1 MAEPKENLQ
10 MEKIVSLCKRRG
22 FVFQSSEIYGGLN
35 GFWDYGPL
43 GAELKRN
50 VKELWWH
57 AMTRQRDDVAGLEAT
72 IIMSPQIWKA
82 SGHVDTFSDPMCD
95 CLLTKKRFRADQ
107 IEPQSGIVYHYP
119 GARSSFTN
127 ELKQSLDNQL
137 DAAVVFRIH
146 DPKDREA
153 DRKAAEKSLS
163 DLRKE
168 NDLSSWLKLQEA
180 IVTLGSEYN
189 VRELVETISN
199 FCVKHGKSSNFSF
212 AVLLAA
218 GKPPE
223 SARKLAK
230 EFYSQRGILEPEL
243 SEERIEKIGLDHPLA
258 TRFNP
263 ENGSLLSEPR
273 PFNLMFKTYVG
284 PVESEDGIAYLRP
297 ETAQAI
303 FAQFKNVL
311 ETSRQ
316 KVPFG
321 IAQVGKAFRNEV
333 TPRNFTFRSREF
345 EQMEL
350 EFFIKPDEVI
360 EAIHGSVAT
369 LETPDP
375 KPKTPE
381 PQPNWG
387 WQAWHQYWVEE
398 RVRFYEGLG
407 LSRDTLGF
415 HRQTP
420 AELAHYARACTDILF
435 KFPFS
440 KKDEQ
445 GNVAGD
451 ELEGIAARSDFDLS
465 QHQRFSGKPMGV
477 FDDEL
482 RTAWAKLPKEKQD
495 DLWKRYYD
503 NRKNY
508 LTKSA
513 KPDETAEQI
522 SKQSTDDANGL
533 ARGQYIPHVIEPS
546 AGVDRLILALIA
558 NAYSEV
564 TETDDKGKSET
575 RVTMKFHPRVAPF
588 KAGIFPLLKNKP
600 DLVAKAQA
608 VRDLLRP
615 WMNVFYDEGGSIGKR
630 YARQDEAG
638 TPFCVTIDFDT
649 LGEKPELLDTVTIR
663 HRDDGRQERLKI
675 SELLAFLLL
684 KIR

>member
-1 MAEPKENLQ
+1 MAESNENLQ

-22 FVFQSSEIYGGLN
+22 FVFQSSEIYGGIN

-50 VKELWWH
+50 VKELWWN

-72 IIMSPQIWKA
+72 IIMSPAIWKA

-95 CLLTKKRFRADQ
+95 CKKCKKRFRADQ
-107 IEPQSGIVYHYP
+107 LCEDQGLTLIKTASGKY
-119 GARSSFTN
+119 
-127 ELKQSLDNQL
+127 ELPAGTKCTSCD
-137 DAAVVFRIH
+137 
-146 DPKDREA
+146 
-153 DRKAAEKSLS
+153 S
-163 DLRKE
+163 KE
-168 NDLSSWLKLQEA
+168 L
-180 IVTLGSEYN
+180 T
-189 VRELVETISN
+189 
-199 FCVKHGKSSNFSF
+199 
-212 AVLLAA
+212 
-218 GKPPE
+218 
-223 SARKLAK
+223 
-230 EFYSQRGILEPEL
+230 
-243 SEERIEKIGLDHPLA
+243 
-258 TRFNP
+258 
-263 ENGSLLSEPR
+263 EPR

-316 KVPFG
+316 RVPFG

-360 EAIHGSVAT
+360 EAIYGSVVT
-369 LETPDP
+369 VPETGHPG
-375 KPKTPE
+375 E
-381 PQPNWG
+381 PQSNWG

-398 RVRFYEGLG
+398 RVRFYEGIG

-415 HRQTP
+415 HIQTKE
-420 AELAHYARACTDILF
+420 ELAHYARACTDILF

-440 KKDEQ
+440 KKDEN
-445 GNVAGD
+445 GNVKGD

-477 FDDEL
+477 FDEEL
-482 RTAWAKLPKEKQD
+482 RAVWAKLPKEKTD

-503 NRKNY
+503 HRKNY

-513 KPDETAEQI
+513 KPDETPEQI
-522 SKQSTDDANGL
+522 SKQATDDANGL

-558 NAYSEV
+558 NAYSEE
-564 TETDDKGKSET
+564 TKTDDKGKSET
-575 RVTMKFHPRVAPF
+575 SVTMKFHPRVAPF

-600 DLVAKAQA
+600 ELVKKALA

-615 WMNVFYDEGGSIGKR
+615 WMNVFYDETGSIGKR

-663 HRDDGRQERLKI
+663 HRDDSKQERVKI
-675 SELLAFLLL
+675 SELLGFLLS